1 MVLIFDLGLNSSS
14 DTHWGYEIYFLEAVF
29 PPVILKVISTFQYF
43 HEERCDTDVK
53 MLEQLANRNTSKTND
68 TLILGDK
75 A

>member
-1 MVLIFDLGLNSSS
+1 M
-14 DTHWGYEIYFLEAVF
+14 
-29 PPVILKVISTFQYF
+29 STFQYF